1 MNLKDPKY
9 DGKGGLWKQHHP
21 KIAAQGNIQI
31 GGRVIALTI
40 WHNNKGGSAPEY
52 TISVNEQKTGHEEMC
67 WFKSLSID
75 SKPTRTQPA
84 VPPHPDWKPP
94 KIVGRKADIL
104 IVDDLD
110 DDIPF

>member
-1 MNLKDPKY
+1 MTLKDSKY

-31 GGRVIALTI
+31 GGRVIGLTV
-40 WHNNKGGSAPEY
+40 WLNDKGGTAPEY
-52 TISVNEQKTGHEEMC
+52 TISVNEQKTKPEDLA
-67 WFKSLSID
+67 WFKALS
-75 SKPTRTQPA
+75 P
-84 VPPHPDWKPP
+84 PP

-104 IVDDLD
+104 IADDIAAEAARVFRSVD

>member
-1 MNLKDPKY
+1 MNLKDKKY

-21 KIAAQGNIQI
+21 SIAAQGNIQI
-31 GGRVIALTI
+31 GGRVIALTV

-67 WFKSLSID
+67 WFKSLS
-75 SKPTRTQPA
+75 
-84 VPPHPDWKPP
+84 PPPSPPP

>member
-1 MNLKDPKY
+1 MNLKDSKY

-31 GGRVIALTI
+31 GGRVIALTV
-40 WHNNKGGSAPEY
+40 WHNNKGGNAPEY
-52 TISVNEQKTGHEEMC
+52 TISVNEQKTSHDDIV
-67 WFKSLSID
+67 WLRSLNARAFANG
-75 SKPTRTQPA
+75 KAPTMTG
-84 VPPHPDWKPP
+84 P

>member
-1 MNLKDPKY
+1 MNLKDKRY
-9 DGKGGLWKQHHP
+9 DGKGGLWKQNHP

-31 GGRVIALTI
+31 GGRVIALTV

-67 WFKSLSID
+67 WFKSLS
-75 SKPTRTQPA
+75 T
-84 VPPHPDWKPP
+84 PP
-94 KIVGRKADIL
+94 KIVGRKADIIL
-104 IVDDLD
+104 TDDIKPD